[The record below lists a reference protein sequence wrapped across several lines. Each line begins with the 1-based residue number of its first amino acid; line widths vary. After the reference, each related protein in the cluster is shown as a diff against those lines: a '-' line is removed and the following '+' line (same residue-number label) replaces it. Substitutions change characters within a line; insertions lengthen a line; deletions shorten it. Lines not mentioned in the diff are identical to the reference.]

1 MVIFVGVC
9 ESMLRQ
15 LRMGCFPGYPEKTC
29 VILGLHMSMWRFYCP
44 QYSPLNQLH
53 MHEHC
58 VHSTEIQFKK
68 CKIQIRDFLKNTRLP
83 KEHPAPSTELKA
95 KTFSLEGLHN
105 KQINYA
111 PTKWGSAIKT
121 WITVWFAFLASF
133 HISLLLP
140 LLEAMPEQSND
151 SQVWKSLL
159 NISAC

>member
-1 MVIFVGVC
+1 MSPWWNSWGWAASQATLRKLVSFWACTCPC
-9 ESMLRQ
+9 ED
-15 LRMGCFPGYPEKTC
+15 FTA
-29 VILGLHMSMWRFYCP
+29 
-44 QYSPLNQLH
+44 
-53 MHEHC
+53 
-58 VHSTEIQFKK
+58 HSTALSTNYICMNTVSIAQRYNLRSAKYRLN
-68 CKIQIRDFLKNTRLP
+68 RDFLKNTRLP
-83 KEHPAPSTELKA
+83 KEHPAPSTELRA
-95 KTFSLEGLHN
+95 KSFSLEGLHN